1 MEETVNVIEIKGVT
15 KDYGD
20 FKLDNIS
27 FAVPEGSV
35 CGFIGQNGA
44 GKTTTIRIIL
54 DAINRD
60 GGEVY
65 VFGKSIDKDSAALRE
80 DIGVVFDEMGFHDF
94 LTAKQINTIM
104 KNVYKNWNEEKYFEY
119 LKRFSLPTK
128 KACGSFSRGMRMKL
142 QIATALSH
150 EAKLLIMDEP
160 TSGLDPVVRNE
171 MIQIFREYVVEEDH
185 TILLSS
191 HITRDLEKLA
201 DEVVF
206 IDGGKIVLQGNKD
219 EILEKHGIL
228 RCKKDEVGSISES
241 LIVSAEVTSLGAEV
255 LVNDR
260 KAAEKLYPTM
270 VTEPARLEEI
280 MIYYVNKAKGYT
292 GTERQGSVCGDY

>member
-1 MEETVNVIEIKGVT
+1 MEDIANVIELKGVS

-20 FKLDNIS
+20 FKLDDVS
-27 FAVPEGSV
+27 FSVPEGSV

-60 GGEVY
+60 SGEVY
-65 VFGKSIDKDSAALRE
+65 VFGKSMDKDSALLRE
-80 DIGVVFDEMGFHDF
+80 NIGVVFDEMGFHDF
-94 LTAKQINTIM
+94 LTARQINTIM
-104 KNVYKNWNEEKYFEY
+104 KNVYKNWNEKKYFEY
-119 LKRFSLPTK
+119 LKLFSLPTK

-150 EAKLLIMDEP
+150 NAKLLIMDEP
-160 TSGLDPVVRNE
+160 TSGLDPIVRNE
-171 MIQIFREYVVEEDH
+171 MLQIFREYVVEEDH

-191 HITRDLEKLA
+191 HITGDLEKLA

-206 IDGGKIVLQGNKD
+206 IDGGKIVLKGNKD

-228 RCKKDEVGSISES
+228 RCKKDELKNISQS
-241 LIVSAEVTSLGAEV
+241 LLVSAETSSLGAEV

-260 KAAEKLYPTM
+260 KVAEKLYPEM
-270 VTEPARLEEI
+270 IIEPAELEQI
-280 MIYYVNKAKGYT
+280 MIYYVNRAKGQKT
-292 GTERQGSVCGDY
+292 SERQGDL

>member
-1 MEETVNVIEIKGVT
+1 MEDIANVIELKGVS

-20 FKLDNIS
+20 FKLDDVS
-27 FAVPEGSV
+27 FSVPEGSV

-44 GKTTTIRIIL
+44 GKTTTIQIIL

-60 GGEVY
+60 SGEVY
-65 VFGKSIDKDSAALRE
+65 VFGKNMDKDSALLRE
-80 DIGVVFDEMGFHDF
+80 NIGVVFDEMGFHDF
-94 LTAKQINTIM
+94 LNARQINTIM

-119 LKRFSLPTK
+119 LKLFSLPTK

-150 EAKLLIMDEP
+150 NAKLLIMDEP
-160 TSGLDPVVRNE
+160 TSGLDPIVRNE
-171 MIQIFREYVVEEDH
+171 MLQIFREYVVEEDH

-191 HITRDLEKLA
+191 HITGDLEKLA

-206 IDGGKIVLQGNKD
+206 IDGGKIVLKGNKD

-228 RCKKDEVGSISES
+228 RCKKDELKNISKS
-241 LIVSAEVTSLGAEV
+241 LLVSAETSSLGAEV

-260 KAAEKLYPTM
+260 KAAEKLYPEM
-270 VTEPARLEEI
+270 IIEPAELEQI
-280 MIYYVNKAKGYT
+280 MIYYVNRAKGQKT
-292 GTERQGSVCGDY
+292 SERQGDL